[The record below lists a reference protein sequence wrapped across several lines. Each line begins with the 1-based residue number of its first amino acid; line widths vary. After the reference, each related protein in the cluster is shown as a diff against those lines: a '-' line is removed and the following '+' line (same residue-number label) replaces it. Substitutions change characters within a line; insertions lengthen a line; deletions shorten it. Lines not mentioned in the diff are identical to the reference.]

1 MSNTSTRNCT
11 RCRQPLPEG
20 TGYCVAC
27 GCMNDSA
34 YEKMIANENK
44 IEVRQFWLKFWTSLT
59 NIAQGLRWFR

>member
-1 MSNTSTRNCT
+1 LSNTSTRNCT

-34 YEKMIANENK
+34 YE
-44 IEVRQFWLKFWTSLT
+44 
-59 NIAQGLRWFR
+59 